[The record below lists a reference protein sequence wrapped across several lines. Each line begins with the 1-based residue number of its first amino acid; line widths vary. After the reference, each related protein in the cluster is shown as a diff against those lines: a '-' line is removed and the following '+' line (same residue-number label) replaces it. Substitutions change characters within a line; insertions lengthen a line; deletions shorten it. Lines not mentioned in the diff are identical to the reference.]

1 MDNASPLARELV
13 ELSSILKQLIRQEFR
28 SSGGGAGAGPNL
40 TQYRML
46 RHIQNGTS
54 QVGQLSEVLGTTQ
67 PATSIMVETMVRQ
80 GFLTRVAHAT
90 DRRRIELHLTPLAIG
105 SLETNYRR
113 ALASIEGRLTA
124 LPKKHRAD
132 LARQMRLLIGV
143 LAEPAGDGDG

>member
-1 MDNASPLARELV
+1 MDTASPLASELV
-13 ELSSILKQLIRQEFR
+13 ELCSILKRLIRQEFR
-28 SSGGGAGAGPNL
+28 SSGGAAAGPNL

-80 GFLTRVAHAT
+80 GFLSRVAHAT
-90 DRRRIELHLTPLAIG
+90 DRRRIELHLTPLAVS

-113 ALASIEGRLTA
+113 ALAAIESRLTV
-124 LPKKHRAD
+124 LSKTRRAD
-132 LARQMRLLIGV
+132 LARQIRLLIS
-143 LAEPAGDGDG
+143 EPDSDG